1 MIGRASEELFDD
13 LFQRFICAKISL
25 DAARFGLPKLEDCEL
40 ICNSTQSDSFRRDRM
55 KSACNNTGANI
66 RSSIVV
72 MKKGI
77 SAPIAEH
84 RQAQRKNS

>member
-40 ICNSTQSDSFRRDRM
+40 TCNSTQSDSFRCDRM
-55 KSACNNTGANI
+55 ESVSNNNRANI
-66 RSSIVV
+66 CSSIVV
-72 MKKGI
+72 MKK
-77 SAPIAEH
+77 
-84 RQAQRKNS
+84 